1 MKAGKLQYDIIY
13 LDILQSCILFIVSP
27 DKETFLKNI
36 SRLIHKEI
44 IDKQHQEEL
53 IKDLIDC
60 FSKDKVLYPGTTFET
75 FTTDGTQYLVVVL
88 QEELKDSDSILVHE
102 MYHVVYKFFK
112 ERGIEDEEVFA
123 YTLEY
128 LFSKGRNLLEKF
140 KKKES
145 SLQNNK

>member
-13 LDILQSCILFIVSP
+13 LDILRSGILFIVSP

-36 SRLIHKEI
+36 SRVIHKEI
-44 IDKQHQEEL
+44 IVKQHQGEL

-75 FTTDGTQYLVVVL
+75 FTADGVQYLIVVL
-88 QEELKDSDSILVHE
+88 KEELNNSYNTLVHE
-102 MYHVVYKFFK
+102 MYHVVYKLFK
-112 ERGIEDEEVFA
+112 ECGIEDEETFA

-128 LFSKGRNLLEKF
+128 LFSEGKKLLEKF
-140 KKKES
+140 KKES
-145 SLQNNK
+145 SLHNNK

>member
-1 MKAGKLQYDIIY
+1 MKAGGLQYDIIY
-13 LDILQSCILFIVSP
+13 LDILKSGILFIVSP

-75 FTTDGTQYLVVVL
+75 FTADGTQYLLVVL
-88 QEELKDSDSILVHE
+88 REELKDSDSTLVHE
-102 MYHVVYKFFK
+102 MYHVVYKLFK
-112 ERGIEDEEVFA
+112 ECGIEDEEVIA

-128 LFSKGRNLLEKF
+128 LFSEGRNLLEKF
-140 KKKES
+140 KKES
-145 SLQNNK
+145 SLHNNK

>member
-1 MKAGKLQYDIIY
+1 MKVGKLQYDIIY
-13 LDILQSCILFIVSP
+13 LDILKSGVLFIVSP

-36 SRLIHKEI
+36 LRLIHKEI
-44 IDKQHQEEL
+44 IDKQHQGEL

-88 QEELKDSDSILVHE
+88 QEDLSNLDSTLVHE
-102 MYHVVYKFFK
+102 MYHVTYKLFK

-128 LFSKGRNLLEKF
+128 LFSKGRKFFEKF
-140 KKKES
+140 KKES
-145 SLQNNK
+145 SLHNNK